1 MISGYYGHTSK
12 RYARV
17 TEYYDLYRKF
27 KIDKALENM
36 KHPATLLLDSSLITQ
51 TPYQTYD
58 TKIIEC
64 NNYIYL
70 YDFGK
75 TKKKRIK
82 NIQTFDDNK
91 LRKKIEIEK
100 KEKIKE
106 IEKKKNEIEE
116 ENETDKEKIKKEKK
130 EIKLKEIKINKIE
143 MKNINRSK
151 FNLQMLIKS
160 NEDIFKTFITLTFK
174 DEIFDIVEA
183 NKKFNIF
190 KTQIKRAY
198 NDFSYISVPE
208 FQKNGRIHYHLLT
221 NIDYDDIKL
230 LNENISFCNLLSKF
244 NKTKYKLC
252 KCSSFKDNDVIFFFF
267 KDEMASK
274 SVNFSN
280 LYSLILFKKKVK
292 SSKNNIK
299 FYRKAL
305 RGVINNDSALV
316 YLNRTSYF
324 QKNKFN
330 IVLRYQDNKLQNTK
344 KTYNY
349 KSKASK
355 IFKTLKFWN
364 YGYSNVVSINNINVV
379 GYLTKY
385 LTKDIDNRL
394 FSFRRY
400 TYSLNLKKPSITYLN
415 MNLLRDF
422 SKLYNKINIS
432 EVIYNSSYY
441 TLNNEL
447 INFTELK
454 VCI

>member
-1 MISGYYGHTSK
+1 MSSGYYGHTSK
-12 RYARV
+12 RYACV
-17 TEYYDLYRKF
+17 AEYSDLYRKF
-27 KIDKALENM
+27 KIDKILESG
-36 KHPATLLLDSSLITQ
+36 KRPVTLLLDSSLITA

-64 NNYIYL
+64 GNYFYL

-82 NIQTFDDNK
+82 NIQTLDDGK

-106 IEKKKNEIEE
+106 IENNKNEIKK
-116 ENETDKEKIKKEKK
+116 ENKEEKIKK

-151 FNLQMLIKS
+151 FNLQMLIKT
-160 NEDIFKTFITLTFK
+160 NENIFKTFITLTFR
-174 DEIFDIVEA
+174 DEITDIRES
-183 NKKFNIF
+183 NNFFHNFI
-190 KTQIKRAY
+190 TQIKRAY
-198 NDFSYISVPE
+198 KEFSYISVPE

-230 LNENISFCNLLSKF
+230 LNENISFCNLLSKL

-252 KCSSFKDNDVIFFFF
+252 KCSSFKDNDVRFFFF
-267 KDEMASK
+267 KDEMASN
-274 SVNFSN
+274 SVNLSN
-280 LYSLILFKKKVK
+280 LYSLTLFKKEVK

-305 RGVINNDSALV
+305 RGVINNDLARG
-316 YLNRTSYF
+316 YFTCTSYLR
-324 QKNKFN
+324 KNEFN

-349 KSKASK
+349 KSKATK

-364 YGYSNVVSINNINVV
+364 YGYSSVISIKDINIV

-400 TYSLNLKKPSITYLN
+400 TYSLNLKKPNVTYLN
-415 MNLLRDF
+415 LDLLKDF
-422 SKLYNKINIS
+422 SRLYNKISIA
-432 EVIYNSSYY
+432 EVIYNSSYQ
-441 TLNNEL
+441 TLYDEN
-447 INFTELK
+447 INFIELK

>member
-1 MISGYYGHTSK
+1 MSFGYYGHTSK

-17 TEYYDLYRKF
+17 AEYSDLYRKF
-27 KIDKALENM
+27 KIDKILESG
-36 KHPATLLLDSSLITQ
+36 KHPVTLLLDSSLITA

-64 NNYIYL
+64 GNYFYL

-82 NIQTFDDNK
+82 NVQTLDDSK

-106 IEKKKNEIEE
+106 IENKKNEIKK
-116 ENETDKEKIKKEKK
+116 ENKEDKKEKEKK

-151 FNLQMLIKS
+151 FNLQMLIKT
-160 NEDIFKTFITLTFK
+160 NENIFKTFITLTFR
-174 DEIFDIVEA
+174 DEITDIREA
-183 NKKFNIF
+183 NNFFHKFI
-190 KTQIKRAY
+190 TQIKRAY
-198 NDFSYISVPE
+198 KEFSYISVPE

-230 LNENISFCNLLSKF
+230 LNENISFCNLLSKL

-252 KCSSFKDNDVIFFFF
+252 KCSSFKDNDVMFF
-267 KDEMASK
+267 
-274 SVNFSN
+274 
-280 LYSLILFKKKVK
+280 
-292 SSKNNIK
+292 
-299 FYRKAL
+299 
-305 RGVINNDSALV
+305 
-316 YLNRTSYF
+316 YF

-349 KSKASK
+349 KSKAIK

-364 YGYSNVVSINNINVV
+364 YGYSSVISIKDINIV

-400 TYSLNLKKPSITYLN
+400 TYSLNLKKPNVTYLN
-415 MNLLRDF
+415 LDLLKDF
-422 SKLYNKINIS
+422 SRLYNKISIA
-432 EVIYNSSYY
+432 EVIYNSSYQ
-441 TLNNEL
+441 TLYDEN

>member
-1 MISGYYGHTSK
+1 MSFGYYGHTSK

-17 TEYYDLYRKF
+17 AEYSDLYRKF
-27 KIDKALENM
+27 KIDKILESG
-36 KHPATLLLDSSLITQ
+36 KHPVTLLLDSSLITQ
-51 TPYQTYD
+51 TPYETYD
-58 TKIIEC
+58 TKIVEC
-64 NNYIYL
+64 GNYFYL

-82 NIQTFDDNK
+82 NIQTLDDGK

-106 IEKKKNEIEE
+106 IENNKNEIKK
-116 ENETDKEKIKKEKK
+116 ENKEEKIKKEKK

-151 FNLQMLIKS
+151 FNLQMLIKT
-160 NEDIFKTFITLTFK
+160 NENIFKTFITLTFR
-174 DEIFDIVEA
+174 DEIIDMEEA

-190 KTQIKRAY
+190 KTQMKRAY
-198 NDFSYISVPE
+198 KEFSYISVPE

-230 LNENISFCNLLSKF
+230 LNENISFCNLLSKL

-252 KCSSFKDNDVIFFFF
+252 KYSSFKDNDIRFFFF
-267 KDEMASK
+267 KDEMASN
-274 SVNFSN
+274 SVNFFN
-280 LYSLILFKKKVK
+280 LYSLTLFKKKVK
-292 SSKNNIK
+292 SSNNNIK
-299 FYRKAL
+299 FYKKAL
-305 RGVINNDSALV
+305 RGVINNDLARG
-316 YLNRTSYF
+316 YFTRTSYLR
-324 QKNKFN
+324 KNEFN

-349 KSKASK
+349 KSKATK

-364 YGYSNVVSINNINVV
+364 YGYSSVISIKDINIV

-400 TYSLNLKKPSITYLN
+400 TYSLNLKKPNVTYLN
-415 MNLLRDF
+415 LDLLKDF
-422 SKLYNKINIS
+422 SRLYNKISIA
-432 EVIYNSSYY
+432 EVIYNSSYK
-441 TLNNEL
+441 TLYDEN

-454 VCI
+454 VSI